1 MASASRW
8 VLASALAITL
18 AIAAPSCGTCPRAP
32 SIASVSPVSATAGG
46 SQFVLTVNGD
56 NFRHDSVVKWNG
68 SPLVTTF
75 VSSHQLLAAVTAVEI
90 AQPGTVLVFV
100 FNPPEDGGTTFS
112 GAIGAT
118 STTACG
124 GKNSNGVSFT
134 INP

>member
-1 MASASRW
+1 MARVSRW

-18 AIAAPSCGTCPRAP
+18 PVVSLSCGSCPPAP
-32 SIASVSPVSATAGG
+32 SIASASPASATAGG

-56 NFRHDSVVKWNG
+56 AFRHDSVVKWNG

-75 VSSHQLLAAVTAVEI
+75 VSSHQLLAAVTAAEI
-90 AQPGTVLVFV
+90 VQPGTVLVFV
-100 FNPPEDGGTTFS
+100 FNPPEGGTTFS
-112 GAIGAT
+112 GAIGVT

-124 GKNSNGVSFT
+124 AKDSNGVSFT